1 MKVRKRRRIVSLDIS
16 QKRVKEFVSSIHRV
30 PSENNI
36 QVISDFV
43 GIFPMANNI
52 IDHGGDDC

>member
-1 MKVRKRRRIVSLDIS
+1 MEERKRRRIVSLDIS

-36 QVISDFV
+36 KGISDFV